1 MFISGLIV
9 DQDYQESRLWWINWH
24 FKTSKRHKQMNE
36 NKNYVL
42 RWNVG
47 DTENTY
53 IDVTNSS
60 GLGITAT
67 MAMLL
72 VFKVGYLFREPI

>member
-1 MFISGLIV
+1 
-9 DQDYQESRLWWINWH
+9 
-24 FKTSKRHKQMNE
+24 MNE
-36 NKNYVL
+36 NKKYVL

-53 IDVTNSS
+53 VDVTNSS

-72 VFKVGYLFREPI
+72 VFKVGSLFSDTI

>member
-1 MFISGLIV
+1 
-9 DQDYQESRLWWINWH
+9 
-24 FKTSKRHKQMNE
+24 MNE

>member
-1 MFISGLIV
+1 
-9 DQDYQESRLWWINWH
+9 
-24 FKTSKRHKQMNE
+24 MNE
-36 NKNYVL
+36 NKKYVL

-53 IDVTNSS
+53 VDVTNSS
-60 GLGITAT
+60 GLGITGT

-72 VFKVGYLFREPI
+72 VVVDPHPNTLIILGKYK